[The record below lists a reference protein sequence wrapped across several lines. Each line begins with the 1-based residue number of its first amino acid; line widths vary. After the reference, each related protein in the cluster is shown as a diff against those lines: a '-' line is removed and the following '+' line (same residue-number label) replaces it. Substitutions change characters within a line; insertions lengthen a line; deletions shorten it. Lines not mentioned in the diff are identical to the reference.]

1 MCNLDLI
8 QIILTLWLIERV
20 SVERSRY
27 KLAID
32 TNGGFIPGYWSIW
45 IYHKGKNETTWGR
58 DGGRRLIH
66 FEKYI
71 IPKLG

>member
-1 MCNLDLI
+1 MNLDLI
-8 QIILTLWLIERV
+8 QIILILILIERI
-20 SVERSRY
+20 SIERKRY

-32 TNGGFIPGYWSIW
+32 TNDQFTSKGYWSIW
-45 IYHKGKNETTWGR
+45 IYERRINSTDYWRHK
-58 DGGRRLIH
+58 RLIH